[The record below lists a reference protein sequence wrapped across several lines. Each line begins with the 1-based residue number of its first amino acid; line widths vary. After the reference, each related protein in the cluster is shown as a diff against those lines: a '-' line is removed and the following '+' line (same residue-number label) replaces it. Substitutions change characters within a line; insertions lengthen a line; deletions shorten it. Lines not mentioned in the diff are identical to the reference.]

1 MSAVNNPTDSK
12 SAAKKKK
19 KSKKKANGP
28 SQQSNAALD
37 QNGVKD
43 SVVEDEEED
52 EASQSTNKGLM
63 PPQKAE
69 DTLHMPSSP
78 PEPASPVERGQPV
91 QNGSHTKE
99 STSEADR
106 RPDEPEDDDDEEAE
120 PMNPSHGIS
129 ADSDDT
135 TARLNAMQEERDSL
149 KAEVT
154 QLRES
159 LESFQKKHSEELS
172 GVKDEL
178 QQTQESRD
186 HAETQY
192 KNLLGKVN
200 TIRTQLGERLKADA
214 AELETARER
223 IEELE
228 TSNRTAGEENERLQ
242 DQMSKLNSEKESQ
255 ASEIEELRNRTNLSQ
270 GNWVKERDE
279 LVRREAYMR
288 EEYEVAKQAMQ
299 DWEILATEERSRR
312 EALEERVQ
320 ELEEQLNG
328 QREAYERVRGEAETQ
343 GNTVDGLQRALR
355 DLQEERKRELREM
368 VEQSQSQLE
377 SLRAQTKAAEDA
389 ATDLKKELDTTQK
402 ELERAAP
409 FEKEV
414 KEKNLLI
421 GKLRHEAVILNDH
434 LTKALRFLKRGK
446 PEDNVDRQIVTN
458 HFLQFLQL
466 DRSDPKKFQVLQ
478 LIAALLGWDEQ
489 QREQAGLLR
498 QGSGFS
504 TAGGSLRVPVSPF
517 RRTPS
522 TPTLTGNFDPMSPS
536 SETGGRESLAE
547 LWSDFLEREA
557 ETGVGGHSRRPS
569 LAQQSVRSPSLS
581 LPQQSAGIM
590 APPMRSPDLKR
601 KESASQATSAAA
613 ATGTGS
619 GRQESRSSS
628 AAGE

>member
-1 MSAVNNPTDSK
+1 
-12 SAAKKKK
+12 
-19 KSKKKANGP
+19 
-28 SQQSNAALD
+28 
-37 QNGVKD
+37 
-43 SVVEDEEED
+43 
-52 EASQSTNKGLM
+52 
-63 PPQKAE
+63 
-69 DTLHMPSSP
+69 MPSFP
-78 PEPASPVERGQPV
+78 PEPASPAEREQPV
-91 QNGSHTKE
+91 QNGSHSKAEREIAQNQTE
-99 STSEADR
+99 DPDDAED
-106 RPDEPEDDDDEEAE
+106 DEPTNAPQETSV
-120 PMNPSHGIS
+120 NLN
-129 ADSDDT
+129 DT
-135 TARLNAMQEERDSL
+135 TARLDAMQEERNSL

-159 LESFQKKHSEELS
+159 LENLQKKHSEELS
-172 GVKDEL
+172 GVKEEL
-178 QQTQESRD
+178 QQTQESKE

-242 DQMSKLNSEKESQ
+242 DQVSKLDSEKETQ

-270 GNWVKERDE
+270 GNWVKERDD
-279 LVRREAYMR
+279 LVQREAYMR

-312 EALEERVQ
+312 EALGERVQ
-320 ELEEQLNG
+320 ELEEQLSG
-328 QREAYERVRGEAETQ
+328 QREAYERIRNEAETQ

-368 VEQSQSQLE
+368 VEQTQAQLDT
-377 SLRAQTKAAEDA
+377 LRAQTKAAEDA
-389 ATDLKKELDTTQK
+389 AADLKKDLETTQR

-504 TAGGSLRVPVSPF
+504 SAGGSLRVPISPF

-522 TPTLTGNFDPMSPS
+522 TPTLSGSFDPTSPS

-557 ETGVGGHSRRPS
+557 ESGFNAGHSRRPS
-569 LAQQSVRSPSLS
+569 LAQSVRSPSMS
-581 LPQQSAGIM
+581 SQIAVMSSGP
-590 APPMRSPDLKR
+590 RSPELKR
-601 KESASQATSAAA
+601 KESSSQATSAAA
-613 ATGTGS
+613 AAMHRPDS
-619 GRQESRSSS
+619 SSS
-628 AAGE
+628 AGK